1 MDLVMEKEAA
11 IKELGEFYNELY
23 GDELIYDEINS
34 QNKLIIDRIL
44 DGLTKGFVII
54 SKNDN
59 GDNFFK
65 VKLKSKYSYGTS
77 EIEELDLFEPLA
89 KDLNSIKID
98 RETIAPFQTNNELV
112 KKCISLKYQ
121 GLIDKLKVRELHYL
135 TAATLFLAGHLNS
148 NIPS

>member
-1 MDLVMEKEAA
+1 MNIVMEREMAL
-11 IKELGEFYNELY
+11 KELGDFYNELY
-23 GDELIYDEINS
+23 VDELIYDEINS
-34 QNKLIIDRIL
+34 QKKVIIDRIL
-44 DGLTKGFVII
+44 DGLTKGFII
-54 SKNDN
+54 VSKNDN
-59 GDNFFK
+59 GDSFFK
-65 VKLKSKYSYGTS
+65 IKLKSKYNYGTS

-135 TAATLFLAGHLNS
+135 TAAALFLSGNLNTD
-148 NIPS
+148 IPS

>member
-65 VKLKSKYSYGTS
+65 IKLKSKYSYGTS

-112 KKCISLKYQ
+112 KKCIS
-121 GLIDKLKVRELHYL
+121 
-135 TAATLFLAGHLNS
+135 
-148 NIPS
+148 

>member
-1 MDLVMEKEAA
+1 MNIVMEKEMAL
-11 IKELGEFYNELY
+11 KELGDFYNELY
-23 GDELIYDEINS
+23 VDELIYDEINS
-34 QNKLIIDRIL
+34 QKKVIIDRIL
-44 DGLTKGFVII
+44 DGLTKGFII
-54 SKNDN
+54 VSKNDN
-59 GDNFFK
+59 GDSFFK
-65 VKLKSKYSYGTS
+65 IKLKSKYNYGTS

-135 TAATLFLAGHLNS
+135 TAAALFLSGNLNTD
-148 NIPS
+148 IPS